1 VSGCSALMQSRVP
14 KALAAPSCLRSSLL
28 FGAARPL
35 RPPLRA
41 APRVFVSGALPSCL
55 GRGLRPPLVGWGGL
69 EVRAGRACKLSVSV
83 PCFASSSLR
92 SVPACGFVL
101 NRPPQPPRGCRGPEC
116 FFCRFAVAGLGAKF
130 PPEPG
135 TRRKISRPS
144 LRSTRPRL
152 KIALRPNSRNSRA
165 GFTPTKS
172 PKFSKAAPFNIGT
185 LNAPR
190 TVKTSRHSRKFA
202 DIVRDDKKQLHPHFA
217 DGGVPEAFLYKA
229 NFTNPRLSLPRR
241 PGDPARFQS
250 FTKFNFTMKFKSAII
265 TDASGSLG
273 GATFSKNKGG
283 LFVRARIK
291 GTNPQSDAQTA
302 QRGQFAAISAAWRGL
317 IDEQRAAWEAAT
329 AYFPYQDKLGQT
341 KNYSGA
347 QLYSKLNGGIRSATP
362 GASLLTL
369 PPSPVAIPTMTVTGF
384 TATRETADMGF
395 AGSYSPSTVPTGFK
409 LVLYATAGIS
419 AGISSPQNSAY
430 KKIQTIN
437 AAGTVEVDSGAYIA
451 ANGLAATGSKVFI
464 SGTLISTV
472 TGQMGEVFNASA
484 IVEAA

>member
-1 VSGCSALMQSRVP
+1 MSAPRGRKRATAQRPPEKLRISTGLPPAIPHVG
-14 KALAAPSCLRSSLL
+14 KFHAANPSASD
-28 FGAARPL
+28 GAAGM
-35 RPPLRA
+35 
-41 APRVFVSGALPSCL
+41 S
-55 GRGLRPPLVGWGGL
+55 
-69 EVRAGRACKLSVSV
+69 
-83 PCFASSSLR
+83 
-92 SVPACGFVL
+92 
-101 NRPPQPPRGCRGPEC
+101 
-116 FFCRFAVAGLGAKF
+116 
-130 PPEPG
+130 
-135 TRRKISRPS
+135 
-144 LRSTRPRL
+144 RL
-152 KIALRPNSRNSRA
+152 KISVNAPTPPERPTVDDRRNAALCPQLR
-165 GFTPTKS
+165 
-172 PKFSKAAPFNIGT
+172 T

-241 PGDPARFQS
+241 PDDPARFQS

-317 IDEQRAAWEAAT
+317 TDVQRTAWEAAT

-347 QLYSKLNGGIRSATP
+347 QLFGKLNGGIRSASP
-362 GASLLTL
+362 SASLLTD
-369 PPSPVAIPTMTVTGF
+369 PPAPIAVPTLTISGF
-384 TATRETADMGF
+384 NVNNDGGEMEVEGTF
-395 AGSYSPSTVPTGFK
+395 APTTVPTGFT
-409 LVLYATAGIS
+409 LMIYTTGGLS

-430 KKIQTIN
+430 KLLGRI
-437 AAGTVEVDSGAYIA
+437 ASGATIA
-451 ANGLAATGSKVFI
+451 TQMAVIDAGQPVAAEGTKLFI
-464 SGTLISTV
+464 SGTLISTT

-484 IVEAA
+484 IVAAA